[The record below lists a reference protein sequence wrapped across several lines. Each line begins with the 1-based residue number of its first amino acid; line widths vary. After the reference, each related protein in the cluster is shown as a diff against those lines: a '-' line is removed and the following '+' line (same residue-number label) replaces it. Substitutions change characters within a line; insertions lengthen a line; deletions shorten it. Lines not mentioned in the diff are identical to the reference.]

1 MGKGDYMI
9 QKRMIAEISC
19 LDNSA
24 DTLELIE
31 SICSNTVVL
40 DLRAVNN
47 NYVTHVIID
56 KKTAQK
62 LSNSLIRWV
71 DGGTNEKNQ
80 R

>member
-1 MGKGDYMI
+1 MI
-9 QKRMIAEISC
+9 ENCLVEKFKC
-19 LDNSA
+19 LDNNA

-40 DLRAVNN
+40 DLRDVNN

-56 KKTAQK
+56 KKTAQM
-62 LSNSLIRWV
+62 LSDSLMRWIN
-71 DGGTNEKNQ
+71 GGTNEKNK

>member
-1 MGKGDYMI
+1 MI
-9 QKRMIAEISC
+9 ENCLVEKFQC
-19 LDNSA
+19 LDNNA

-40 DLRAVNN
+40 DLRTVNN

-56 KKTAQK
+56 KKIAQK
-62 LSNSLIRWV
+62 LSDSLIRWV
-71 DGGTNEKNQ
+71 NGGTNERNK